1 MLLLDMIG
9 QFHRLSLFAFLLAL
23 VAAVVAADGTGN
35 GRIVA
40 VLEVDGAIGPAT
52 SDYLERSIKQ
62 AIEQQA
68 ELVVIRMDTP
78 GGLDTSMR
86 SIIKQIMSSS
96 VPVAAFVAPSGAR
109 AASAAQRPCMPS
121 SPAPTPLPQR
131 HSGRSPRP
139 NRSPA
144 PRAAR

>member
-68 ELVVIRMDTP
+68 ELVVIHMDTP

-109 AASAAQRPCMPS
+109 AASARRRAAAACR
-121 SPAPTPLPQR
+121 
-131 HSGRSPRP
+131 SGRSP
-139 NRSPA
+139 A
-144 PRAAR
+144 PG